1 MVVCRSRRAHAQG
14 RGRGSAAA
22 QGAVRARAAFL
33 SLLLFSAGC
42 VSGTLAGTDL
52 QKRPAADF
60 TLTDGP
66 TGDVV
71 TLSALRGKVVIL
83 AFLYTNCPDVCPLT
97 AEKLRDARDRLGDS
111 AADLSLVAVSVD
123 PRHDTPMATGTF
135 VRAHRLEGVMRFLIG
150 DQASLARCGSCTV
163 SPPSRL
169 TRPRSWGTTT
179 PSS

>member
-1 MVVCRSRRAHAQG
+1 
-14 RGRGSAAA
+14 
-22 QGAVRARAAFL
+22 
-33 SLLLFSAGC
+33 
-42 VSGTLAGTDL
+42 
-52 QKRPAADF
+52 
-60 TLTDGP
+60 
-66 TGDVV
+66 V

-150 DQASLARCGSCTV
+150 DQASLARVWQLYGVAALAADTSSV
-163 SPPSRL
+163 VGHNDAIFLIDKQGRERSLVHSDIDVDALAASLRILLGESRL
-169 TRPRSWGTTT
+169 F
-179 PSS
+179 